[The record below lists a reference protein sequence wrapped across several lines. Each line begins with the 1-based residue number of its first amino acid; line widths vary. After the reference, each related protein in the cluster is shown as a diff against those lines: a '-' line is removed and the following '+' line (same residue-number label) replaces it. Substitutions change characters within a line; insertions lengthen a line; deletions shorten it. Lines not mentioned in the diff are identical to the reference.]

1 MLFDRF
7 KENFST
13 FAPNVGRCLLR
24 CLHQRVSREYS
35 ARGDVTLDET
45 LGALKALKLAGR
57 YYEPSDLFAAIEMR
71 LKFDLGVQE
80 IAGEAALRSMSN
92 NGIRGALLMIPEMR
106 RADLIVPAGLD
117 PEELMG
123 IMYHE
128 LAHIVAGHAL
138 PCKRPGGEATGLWL
152 PPKRFTA
159 RKPQFDLA
167 ACQRDPELRRHYLAW
182 CEDDADLWAEN
193 LRACGAY
200 GPKVFFREETL
211 LGL

>member
-7 KENFST
+7 SESFFT
-13 FAPNVGRCLLR
+13 FTPSVGRCLIR
-24 CLHQRVSREYS
+24 CLHQRVNREYS
-35 ARGDVTLDET
+35 AGGDVTLDET
-45 LGALKALKLAGR
+45 LGALKRLKLAGR
-57 YYEPSDLFAAIEMR
+57 YYEPSDLFAAIERR
-71 LKFDLGVQE
+71 LKLDLGVQE
-80 IAGEAALRSMSN
+80 IAGELALRSMSD
-92 NGIRGALLMIPEMR
+92 NGIRGALLVIPEMR
-106 RADLIVPAGLD
+106 RADLIVPASLD
-117 PEELMG
+117 PEELTG

-159 RKPQFDLA
+159 RKPPFDLA

-200 GPKVFFREETL
+200 GPNVFFRDETL